1 MAEMADNSPKTLP
14 RAARLS
20 ARADISRAFDEGTR
34 VVDPRISLQG
44 VRNGLGHTRLAV
56 AVSKRH
62 GNAVKRNRLKRIGR
76 EAFRHV
82 RSQLPRGLD
91 LVLLPRAG
99 RELTD
104 EGIRRSLLCLAER
117 LGRKLTP
124 EGDDGHDG

>member
-1 MAEMADNSPKTLP
+1 MAEIADNSPNTLP

-44 VRNGLGHTRLAV
+44 VRNGLGRTRLAV

-91 LVLLPRAG
+91 LVMLPRAG
-99 RELTD
+99 REPAVD
-104 EGIRRSLLCLAER
+104 GIGESLLRLA
-117 LGRKLTP
+117 GKL
-124 EGDDGHDG
+124 EGKLPSEDADDHDG